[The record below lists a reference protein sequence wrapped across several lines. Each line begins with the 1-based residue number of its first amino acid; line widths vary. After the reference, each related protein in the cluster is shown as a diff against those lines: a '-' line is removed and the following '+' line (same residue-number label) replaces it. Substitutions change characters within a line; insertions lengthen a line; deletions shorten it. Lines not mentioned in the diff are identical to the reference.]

1 MKKIYIIN
9 AVWFLAAFTL
19 AAVFALYFYSS
30 TGLDR
35 CYWNNIDSDFCYSVA
50 ALRFLDNYPTGF
62 VEHTAAG
69 EGLPVVQLLGWFY
82 MIMSKIGLLSESTFA
97 SLTSHQDPLVYL
109 QQFVVSGWLFGS
121 IIYLMV
127 VTTVFWFTRLLTRSN
142 IISFVASLISA
153 ISWSNIQFL
162 LRIRSEAF
170 SACLALIALYLM
182 FKSVKST
189 SLRLFAFYTIL
200 SSVSL
205 GFALFA
211 KRNAMP
217 YLFFLPS
224 VLLLVPYTSLERS
237 NSVSRGLLLRCAI
250 IGNLV
255 FLPPLLPLLL
265 YWPEFVGSFSL
276 ILTFVLVG
284 EVLGLVLLVTTFV
297 FMIFVLRTYI
307 SRRNW
312 QNYDALRRCS
322 RDTLIYLLLLC
333 IGFEMAAYISFVHPT
348 FNRYTLFLTIM
359 IVASGLFAILLAA
372 RDENVIRVVLN
383 RLRLH
388 ILNVRTITL
397 TIVATI
403 LWAYYWYV
411 TSRGVAPL
419 STNIEISVSRSLFE
433 ILHPQSSMSLLS
445 YGDNVFMS
453 DYLRSVSGA
462 WFSHY
467 RNLRWPELLVVL
479 IAILQLVRTGRT
491 TGIKTIIFLIL
502 VGMGLLF
509 FSAMRL
515 LYPFYII
522 YEDIVTIVAV
532 AISFGCIIDTFGSR
546 FENNV
551 SMNISV
557 ISLTAAVI
565 LISVSSVR
573 RIQETSVMQSQA
585 MSSGC
590 SLPPSGDTC
599 MCDPYY
605 AGSRFGGTGLK
616 DVIESQYGFECM
628 QAVEI
633 RAAEG
638 IPLQQVWPLYVL
650 PKTD

>member
-1 MKKIYIIN
+1 MKKIYITN
-9 AVWFLAAFTL
+9 LVWFLAAFTL
-19 AAVFALYFYSS
+19 ASLFALHFFSS

-82 MIMSKIGLLSESTFA
+82 MIMSKIGLLSESTFT
-97 SLTSHQDPLVYL
+97 SLTSHQDPLIHL

-121 IIYLMV
+121 TIYLLI

-142 IISFVASLISA
+142 IISFFASLVAA

-170 SACLALIALYLM
+170 SACLGLIALYLM
-182 FKSVKST
+182 FKSVKSKT
-189 SLRLFAFYTIL
+189 LRSFAFYTIL

-205 GFALFA
+205 AFALFA

-224 VLLLVPYTSLERS
+224 VFLLIPYTSLERS
-237 NSVSRGLLLRCAI
+237 NNGSRDLLVRCAI

-255 FLPPLLPLLL
+255 FLPPLFPLLL
-265 YWPEFVGSFSL
+265 YWPEFVGSFSP
-276 ILTFVLVG
+276 ILMIVLVG
-284 EVLGLVLLVTTFV
+284 EVLGFVLLVAIFV
-297 FMIFVLRTYI
+297 FVIFVLRTYARR
-307 SRRNW
+307 SRRHNH
-312 QNYDALRRCS
+312 DTLGRCVS
-322 RDTLIYLLLLC
+322 DTLIYLLLLC
-333 IGFEMAAYISFVHPT
+333 IGFEMAVYISFVHPT
-348 FNRYTLFLTIM
+348 FNRYTLFLTII
-359 IVASGLFAILLAA
+359 IVASSLFAVFLAT
-372 RDENVIRVVLN
+372 RGKNVINAALN
-383 RLRLH
+383 PLRSQ
-388 ILNVRTITL
+388 ILSARTIIL

-403 LWAYYWYV
+403 LWAYCWYFA
-411 TSRGVAPL
+411 SRGAALL

-433 ILHPQSSMSLLS
+433 ILHPQSSISLLS
-445 YGDNVFMS
+445 YGDNVSVS
-453 DYLRSVSGA
+453 DYLLSIYRA

-467 RNLRWPELLVVL
+467 RNIRWPELIVVL
-479 IAILQLVRTGRT
+479 IAVLQLVRTGHA
-491 TGIKTIIFLIL
+491 TGIKMITFLIL
-502 VGMGLLF
+502 VGMGLLL
-509 FSAMRL
+509 FSALRL

-532 AISFGCIIDTFGSR
+532 AISFGCIIDIVKDR
-546 FENNV
+546 FENNL

-557 ISLTAAVI
+557 ISLVAAVI
-565 LISVSSVR
+565 LISASSAR
-573 RIQETSVMQSQA
+573 RIQETSVMLSQV

-638 IPLQQVWPLYVL
+638 VHVR
-650 PKTD
+650 